1 MTPAYIAT
9 VVRALLMENGTR
21 DTLVGVAALSF
32 SWEIVL
38 RSPSGVEQHLIVPN
52 GPQQGIIDLI
62 RRTIDSSE

>member
-1 MTPAYIAT
+1 
-9 VVRALLMENGTR
+9 MENGTR